1 MTQIMKRNIDIII
14 SILGLI
20 VLSPILIA
28 FMVLVMLQDYG
39 PALYRNNRVGKGGKT
54 FKIIKLRSMI
64 VGADKTG
71 LESTSSDDQR
81 ITKVGSLIRKYKLD
95 EVTQLWNV
103 LIGDM
108 SLVGPRPNT
117 INEVAKY
124 SKSELKLLTVKPG
137 ITDISSI
144 VFSDEG
150 KILSSASQPDVEYD
164 TLIRPWKSQLGILYV
179 ENANIVIDMY
189 LLITTFVA
197 IINKDLSSKMI
208 ILLLNHL
215 NVDSAMKKMALRNDD
230 LSNHII

>member
-1 MTQIMKRNIDIII
+1 MTQIMKRNMDIII

-20 VLSPILIA
+20 VLSPILIV

-39 PALYRNNRVGKGGKT
+39 PALYRNDRVGKDGKT

-81 ITKVGSLIRKYKLD
+81 ITKIGSLIRKYKLD

-117 INEVAKY
+117 TNEVAKY
-124 SKSELKLLTVKPG
+124 SKSELRLLTVKPG

-197 IINKDLSSKMI
+197 ILNKDLSSKMI

-215 NVDSAMKKMALRNDD
+215 NVDNAMKKMALRNDD

>member
-1 MTQIMKRNIDIII
+1 
-14 SILGLI
+14 
-20 VLSPILIA
+20 
-28 FMVLVMLQDYG
+28 
-39 PALYRNNRVGKGGKT
+39 
-54 FKIIKLRSMI
+54 
-64 VGADKTG
+64 
-71 LESTSSDDQR
+71 
-81 ITKVGSLIRKYKLD
+81 
-95 EVTQLWNV
+95 
-103 LIGDM
+103 
-108 SLVGPRPNT
+108 
-117 INEVAKY
+117 
-124 SKSELKLLTVKPG
+124 VKPG

-197 IINKDLSSKMI
+197 ILNKDLSSKMI

-215 NVDSAMKKMALRNDD
+215 NVDNAMKKMALRNDD